1 VRIYLVWCNCPLGRG
16 YARNLVKI
24 FASKDAADK
33 FAEEHQHYRDPNDIT
48 DQDIDYIVNEWEVE
62 ETTT

>member
-1 VRIYLVWCNCPLGRG
+1 
-16 YARNLVKI
+16 VKI

-48 DQDIDYIVNEWEVE
+48 DQDIDYIVNKWEVE